1 MSTGGLMAL
10 VDQLSGEFEG
20 TGIGLAIVQRVV
32 TRHGGRIS
40 AEGTPGAGAVVRFSL
55 TGQEPV

>member
-10 VDQLSGEFEG
+10 VDRLSGED
-20 TGIGLAIVQRVV
+20 
-32 TRHGGRIS
+32 GRTHS